1 MARNTKK
8 KVLREIQLD
17 FSSVEVKSKPAE
29 PNQSK
34 NSSQIIKPEIRL
46 FAFPKDGNTRV
57 KQIQSKTEQ
66 EFHQF
71 YLNIAAEIFITAEKI
86 IDIETALGERIR
98 NNKQVALSPLSPLY
112 TIISAWFRLEKADD
126 LHPLFPMIVESM
138 GFKDDDS
145 RIRHLW
151 QVFYHE
157 KAKSVFEN
165 FPILVKPLLKA
176 CYFPERDK
184 TRVNFIPPCK
194 KLYLKIFNEFFQEKE
209 NK

>member
-1 MARNTKK
+1 MARVLKK
-8 KVLREIQLD
+8 KIAREIQLD
-17 FSSVEVKSKPAE
+17 FSSVDTKPKISEHNSNKKILA
-29 PNQSK
+29 K
-34 NSSQIIKPEIRL
+34 NKIATAL
-46 FAFPKDGNTRV
+46 FSFPKDGNIRV
-57 KQIQSKTEQ
+57 KQIQSKTEL

-71 YLNIAAEIFITAEKI
+71 YLSIASEIFLTAEKV

-98 NNKQVALSPLSPLY
+98 SGKQPALSPISPLY
-112 TIISAWFRLEKADD
+112 EIISAWFRLEKAED

-151 QVFYHE
+151 QLFYHE
-157 KAKSVFEN
+157 KAKGIFEN
-165 FPILVKPLLKA
+165 FPDLVKSLLKA
-176 CYFPERDK
+176 CYFPEREK
-184 TRVNFIPPCK
+184 TRINFIPPCK